1 MPVEASESAVL
12 LFTDIVESTRLMTGV
27 SPETAEEIRR
37 GHFAVLREAVSEHGG
52 EEIKN
57 LGDGMMVLFTSA
69 ARAIS
74 CAVAMQQGTERANY
88 NSAHPIGLRTGLS
101 GGDVIRDEGDC
112 FGDPV
117 VEASRLC
124 ARCVGGQ
131 VLAAE
136 IVRIMAG
143 RRCRHECRSAGAL
156 ELKGLPDPV
165 STIEVLWEPLT
176 HSPNGP
182 VPLPRTLELHSTVG
196 IVERDVELAQLADAL
211 HRTTEEK
218 GRQLIL
224 ISGEAG
230 QGKTTLAAAAARAG
244 WEAGACVLFGHC
256 DEDLGAPYQLFAEAL
271 RHYALHA
278 DGQTAMR
285 MLRPYASELVRLIPE
300 LTERVPDLAP
310 SRAADSDAERYM
322 LFAAVVS
329 LLASLGER
337 QPVILVLDDLQWADK
352 GSLQLLRHVAIS
364 EHATRLLVVG
374 TYRDTELHG
383 STALVEL
390 LGALRRLN
398 VETRRIELSGLDD
411 AGVALLMEG
420 FAGHALDPA
429 ALRLSSAVSRE
440 TNGNPFFVVEVL
452 RHLAETGAIFRDAL
466 GKWSARSDL
475 DLESLPDS
483 VRDVV
488 RARVVRLRED
498 SQRVLSLASVIGLEF
513 DLDLLSEASQIPE
526 DALLDLLDAARA
538 VALVREH
545 PEGGGRYTFTHPLI
559 QRLVYEGLGSAR
571 QGRYHRVIGEALEA
585 LGSDHRGY
593 RASDL
598 ARHWV
603 NATKM
608 VDLVKAINYSKQ
620 AADAALAGLAPDDAV
635 GYYTQALDL
644 HDRLDE
650 PDRLLEV
657 DLTIGLGT
665 AQRQSGDV
673 RFRQTLVGA
682 AHQAE
687 ALGDIDRLVAAALA
701 NDRGT
706 FSTVSQLD
714 HEKVAILEL
723 AIARLPEN
731 DRKRALLLALLC
743 SELTVGSPLEQ
754 RQGLAAEALDMAEA
768 HGDNAVTVVVLNHV
782 QIPLAVPPL
791 LATSVARSTRAL
803 ELAQRVGD
811 PALLR
816 ASASGRRY
824 SAACEGDV
832 DEMDRCFEITKPLVE
847 QLDQPF
853 MVWVESLQR
862 STRALIAGD
871 ADSAERFANLA
882 FQVGTESGQPDAFIV
897 YGAQMLMV
905 CWWRGSLGDMV
916 PLIEA
921 AIAEN
926 PGLPFFNGVLAMA
939 HAEGD
944 RPGPAREILARFGK
958 SDYELPME
966 VTWLTGM
973 VAYAEAASQTDD
985 ARAASAL
992 LEQLR
997 PYDGQWHYSDI
1008 AAAGPL
1014 SRSLGNLAT
1023 VLGRYDEAEDY
1034 FARAWAASQAAR
1046 AWFFAART
1054 ALSWGTMLTRRGNE
1068 GDAELAREMLTR
1080 AQDLGEEHGYA
1091 NITRRA
1097 RATQGNP
1104 VA

>member
-1 MPVEASESAVL
+1 MPVETSESAVL
-12 LFTDIVESTRLMTGV
+12 LFTDIVDSTRLMTGM
-27 SPETAEEIRR
+27 PPDAAEETRR
-37 GHFAVLREAVSEHGG
+37 QHFAVLREAVAEHGG

-57 LGDGMMVLFTSA
+57 LGDGIMILFTSA
-69 ARAIS
+69 ARAIA
-74 CAVAMQQGTERANY
+74 CAVAMQQGTERANRA
-88 NSAHPIGLRTGLS
+88 SPHTIGLRAGLS
-101 GGDVIRDEGDC
+101 GGDVVRDEGDC

-124 ARCVGGQ
+124 AKCTGGQ
-131 VLAAE
+131 ILAAE

-143 RRCRHECRSAGAL
+143 RRCRHECRTVGPL
-156 ELKGLPDPV
+156 TLKGLPEPV
-165 STIEVLWEPLT
+165 PTIEVLWEPLA
-176 HSPNGP
+176 HAVGGP
-182 VPLPRTLELHSTVG
+182 APLPQTLELLSTVR

-211 HRTTEEK
+211 HRTTEDK
-218 GRQLIL
+218 GRHLVL

-230 QGKTTLAAAAARAG
+230 QGKTTLAAAAARTG

-271 RHYALHA
+271 SHYARNA
-278 DGQTAMR
+278 DERTVMGTM
-285 MLRPYASELVRLIPE
+285 RPYASELVRLIPE
-300 LTERVPDLAP
+300 LAERVPDLAP
-310 SRAADSDAERYM
+310 SKAADADAERYM

-329 LLASLGER
+329 LFTALGER

-352 GSLQLLRHVAIS
+352 GSLQLLRHVAMS
-364 EHATRLLVVG
+364 EHASRLLVVG
-374 TYRDTELHG
+374 TYRNTELP
-383 STALVEL
+383 SSNALVEL

-398 VETRRIELSGLDD
+398 IETTRIELSGLDD

-429 ALRLSSAVSRE
+429 ALRLASAVSRE
-440 TNGNPFFVVEVL
+440 TDGNPFFVVEVL
-452 RHLAETGAIFRDAL
+452 RHLAENGAIYQDTI
-466 GKWSARSDL
+466 GKWSARPDL
-475 DLESLPDS
+475 DFTSLPDS

-488 RARVVRLRED
+488 RARVVRLGD
-498 SQRVLSLASVIGLEF
+498 GSQRILSLASVIGLEF
-513 DLDLLSEASQIPE
+513 DLELLSEASEIPE

-538 VALVREH
+538 VALIREH
-545 PEGGGRYTFTHPLI
+545 PDGGGKYTFSHPLI
-559 QRLVYEGLGSAR
+559 QHLVYEELGSAR
-571 QGRYHRVIGEALEA
+571 QARYHRVIGEALEA
-585 LGSDHRGY
+585 LGGERPGFRVSE
-593 RASDL
+593 L

-608 VDLVKAINYSKQ
+608 VDLLKAIDYSKQ

-644 HDRLDE
+644 YERLDD
-650 PDRLLEV
+650 PDQTLQI

-673 RFRQTLVGA
+673 QFRQTLVGA
-682 AHQAE
+682 ARMAE

-723 AIARLPEN
+723 AIEHLHEN
-731 DRKRALLLALLC
+731 DRNRALLLAVLC
-743 SELTVGSPLEQ
+743 SELTVGSPLEERQ
-754 RQGLAAEALDMAEA
+754 RLAEEALAIAETQ
-768 HGDNAVTVVVLNHV
+768 GDDAVTALVLNHIQV
-782 QIPLAVPPL
+782 PLAVPPL
-791 LATSVARSTRAL
+791 LATSVARTSRAL
-803 ELAQRVGD
+803 ELALRIGD

-824 SAACEGDV
+824 SAGCEGNI

-847 QLDQPF
+847 RLNQPF

-871 ADSAERFANLA
+871 IDSAERFAGLA
-882 FQVGTESGQPDAFIV
+882 FQLGNESGQPDAFIV

-905 CWWRGSLGDMV
+905 SWWRGTLGDMV
-916 PLIEA
+916 TLIEG
-921 AIAEN
+921 AIADN

-944 RPGPAREILARFGK
+944 RPGPVREILSRFGD
-958 SDYELPME
+958 SGYELPME

-973 VAYAEAASQTDD
+973 VAFAEAASQTDD
-985 ARAASAL
+985 APAAAAL

-997 PYDGQWHYSDI
+997 PYDDQWHYSDI

-1014 SRSLGNLAT
+1014 SRSLGSLAA
-1023 VLGRYDEAEDY
+1023 VLGRYDEAQDY
-1034 FARAWAASQAAR
+1034 FERAWAASQGAQ

-1054 ALSWGTMLTRRGNE
+1054 ALSWGTMLTRRGRE
-1068 GDAELAREMLTR
+1068 SDAGLAQEMLT
-1080 AQDLGEEHGYA
+1080 AAHDLADTHGYT
-1091 NITRRA
+1091 NIARRA
-1097 RATQGNP
+1097 RNASGQP
-1104 VA
+1104 RA